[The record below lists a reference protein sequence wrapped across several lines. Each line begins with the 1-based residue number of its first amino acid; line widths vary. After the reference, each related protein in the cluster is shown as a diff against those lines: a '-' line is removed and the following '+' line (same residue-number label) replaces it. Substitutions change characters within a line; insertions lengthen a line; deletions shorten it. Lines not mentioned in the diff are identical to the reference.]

1 VWRRAARN
9 PAVGSACPVGAET
22 QYFGHRYLAVT
33 GLESQTMKIAC
44 FHLMPYRD
52 LEPDF
57 EIDNLWDAVI
67 AYEDFLDGLGLK
79 KFRLKGLKKRIHRI
93 SAPSLIVCD
102 ENDRL
107 IPPVYAEEFGRCIPH
122 AQHLL
127 LPQCGHEPPLKLC
140 EALVSRVRG
149 FFEAQARCWLR

>member
-1 VWRRAARN
+1 
-9 PAVGSACPVGAET
+9 
-22 QYFGHRYLAVT
+22 
-33 GLESQTMKIAC
+33 MKIAC

-52 LEPDF
+52 LESDF

-93 SAPSLIVCD
+93 SAPSLIVWD

-127 LPQCGHEPPLKLC
+127 LPQWGHEPLLKQC

>member
-1 VWRRAARN
+1 
-9 PAVGSACPVGAET
+9 
-22 QYFGHRYLAVT
+22 
-33 GLESQTMKIAC
+33 MKIAC

-52 LEPDF
+52 LESDF

-79 KFRLKGLKKRIHRI
+79 KFRLKGLKKRMHRI
-93 SAPSLIVCD
+93 SAPSLIVWD

-122 AQHLL
+122 AQHRL
-127 LPQCGHEPPLKLC
+127 LPQCGHEPPLEQC
-140 EALVSRVRG
+140 EALLSRVRG
-149 FFEAQARCWLR
+149 FFEA